1 MSDDLR
7 SIATKLAKELH
18 DDGEFI
24 CTCPD
29 TFERR
34 PPTEEQCQECRRD
47 GVLLVLE
54 AWNRSVGL
62 AVPTTDT
69 TRELHDLENIAGSL
83 EEVRDGARVLARA
96 TQGVL
101 SLLEAHLK
109 RAARP

>member
-1 MSDDLR
+1 MSDLR
-7 SIATKLAKELH
+7 SIAAELAKELH
-18 DDGEFI
+18 YSEGWA
-24 CTCPD
+24 CMCPGGKL
-29 TFERR
+29 
-34 PPTEEQCQECRRD
+34 PPIDVECQECQKNN
-47 GVLLVLE
+47 VLLVLE
-54 AWNRSVGL
+54 TWNRSAGL